1 MPFWTLRR
9 KVVAA
14 VTLMI
19 ALTFGWAAVVVA
31 VALTG
36 AHDEAR
42 SADAIAVLGAAQY
55 NGRPSPVFR
64 ARLDHAA
71 ALYQRGLAPVVLV
84 TGGVGS
90 GDTVSES
97 EVGRRYLLKAG
108 LPEGA
113 VVGLPAAASTSAS
126 LAGVAEWFSG
136 KDDRRV
142 LLVSDGFHMLRLRI
156 IATRLGLQ
164 PFTSPAPNSPIRS
177 NPRRNAAYSSPKASR
192 SPSPGSST
200 AEGAHAARESPGLH
214 RPSRASRRRHGAI
227 PRRLHGGVG
236 DHPPSRRRSDRA
248 VRLRPTRGS
257 RSPDPPDPSVP
268 VCRRGA
274 AVGDPGGHARPW
286 RRSRGVRP
294 SRTTRRG
301 GGHRRPPAAAD
312 LHLDH
317 ARLH

>member
-9 KVVAA
+9 KVVAT
-14 VTLMI
+14 VTLMV

-108 LPEGA
+108 LPDGA

-126 LAGVAEWFSG
+126 LKGVAQWFSG
-136 KDDRRV
+136 QENRRV
-142 LLVSDGFHMLRLRI
+142 LPVSDGFHMLRLRI
-156 IATRLGLQ
+156 IATPREERAANSQ
-164 PFTSPAPNSPIRS
+164 PARRHRQRIVQRAIVTGDSGKRGSVRVDCSGSPGYGPRGASPTRS
-177 NPRRNAAYSSPKASR
+177 STTTWRSDGRREHRGASPPSSSR
-192 SPSPGSST
+192 S
-200 AEGAHAARESPGLH
+200 
-214 RPSRASRRRHGAI
+214 
-227 PRRLHGGVG
+227 
-236 DHPPSRRRSDRA
+236 
-248 VRLRPTRGS
+248 
-257 RSPDPPDPSVP
+257 
-268 VCRRGA
+268 CN
-274 AVGDPGGHARPW
+274 
-286 RRSRGVRP
+286 
-294 SRTTRRG
+294 
-301 GGHRRPPAAAD
+301 
-312 LHLDH
+312 
-317 ARLH
+317 